1 MSGTS
6 TVTRA
11 ARHTGTFGAMAV
23 ALPADHEVNLRPP
36 DSPEVELLARG
47 IVSAIR
53 PPGGL
58 TELQTMLFDATFE
71 AMTGVTVHV
80 ADLAPISPH
89 AYAQGLARR
98 NEAFRSRMVQS
109 MIMGALVLRPLPP
122 EVVAR
127 VEEFAREL
135 SIDDGMLAVAQRFAS
150 GSLGLAAF
158 DFDRNGYTADWSPDR
173 AEALHASDE
182 LRTAWAECVDDPA
195 LAARWRGL
203 ADLPAGTLGRAMFEF
218 YEARGFVFPGLV
230 GSAPPL
236 LAQHDWVHVLADY
249 GSRVESE
256 LEVFAFIARANDDP
270 RAFSLFA
277 MVVSLFETG
286 YLRAG
291 AGLFESFPGQLSQD
305 GVAQRVADALR
316 RGALSHGLDG
326 APDVDFLA
334 VDWFALADRPVA
346 ELREEFGVVEKS
358 EKALAAGSVGPWEP
372 GGISEYQ
379 YETARARAV
388 AEGREYHAHGAT
400 PSRRTGSAPGAGP
413 GDEQG
418 GRR

>member
-1 MSGTS
+1 MP
-6 TVTRA
+6 VP
-11 ARHTGTFGAMAV
+11 
-23 ALPADHEVNLRPP
+23 LPSDSDVNLRPP
-36 DSPEVELLARG
+36 DSPEVELIARG
-47 IVSAIR
+47 IISAIT

-58 TELQTMLFDATFE
+58 TDLQQLLFDATFE
-71 AMTGVTVHV
+71 AMTGVTVHT
-80 ADLAPISPH
+80 ADLVPISAH

-98 NEAFRSRMVQS
+98 NAAFRSRMVQS

-122 EVVAR
+122 EVATR
-127 VEEFAREL
+127 VGEFAREM
-135 SIDDGMLAVAQRFAS
+135 SIDDGMLTVAERFAT

-158 DFDRNGYTADWSPDR
+158 DFERNGYTADWAPER
-173 AEALHASDE
+173 AASLHTSGVLE
-182 LRTAWAECVDDPA
+182 SAWQECVNDAA
-195 LAARWRGL
+195 LAARWQAL
-203 ADLPAGTLGRAMFEF
+203 ADLPAGTLGRGIFEF
-218 YEARGFVFPGLV
+218 YEARGFVFPGLP

-256 LEVFAFIARANDDP
+256 LEVFAFISRANDDP

-277 MVVSLFETG
+277 MVLSLFETG

-291 AGLFESFPGQLSQD
+291 AGLFEAYPGQMSQD

-334 VDWFALADRPVA
+334 VDWFTLADRRVD
-346 ELREEFGVVEKS
+346 ELRDAFGIVPKS
-358 EKALAAGSVGPWEP
+358 DKALAAGSVGPWEP

-379 YETARARAV
+379 YETAQARAA
-388 AEGREYHAHGAT
+388 AEGRVYDAHGAT
-400 PSRRTGSAPGAGP
+400 PYAERPAAAPADGEGGP
-413 GDEQG
+413 T
-418 GRR
+418 

>member
-1 MSGTS
+1 MP
-6 TVTRA
+6 VP
-11 ARHTGTFGAMAV
+11 
-23 ALPADHEVNLRPP
+23 LPSDSDTNLRPP

-47 IVSAIR
+47 IVSAIC

-58 TELQTMLFDATFE
+58 TELQKLLYDATFE
-71 AMTGVTVHV
+71 AMTGVTVRV
-80 ADLAPISPH
+80 ADLAPISPQ

-109 MIMGALVLRPLPP
+109 MIMGALVLRPLPL
-122 EVVAR
+122 EVAER

-135 SIDDGMLAVAQRFAS
+135 SIDDGMLSVAQRFAA

-158 DFDRNGYTADWSPDR
+158 DFDRNGYTSDWSSDR
-173 AEALHASDE
+173 AAVLHTSGALDSAWEA
-182 LRTAWAECVDDPA
+182 CVNDA
-195 LAARWRGL
+195 GLAARWRALG
-203 ADLPAGTLGRAMFEF
+203 DLPAGTLGRAMFEF
-218 YEARGFVFPGLV
+218 YEARGFVFPGLP

-277 MVVSLFETG
+277 MVLSLFETG

-291 AGLFESFPGQLSQD
+291 AGLFEAFPGQLSQL

-334 VDWFALADRPVA
+334 LDWFGFADRPIN
-346 ELREEFGVVEKS
+346 ELREAFGIVPKS
-358 EKALAAGSVGPWEP
+358 TKAIDAGSVGPWEP
-372 GGISEYQ
+372 GGISEHQ
-379 YETARARAV
+379 YETARARAE
-388 AEGREYHAHGAT
+388 AEGRTYDAHGAT
-400 PSRRTGSAPGAGP
+400 PG
-413 GDEQG
+413 
-418 GRR
+418 

>member
-1 MSGTS
+1 MP
-6 TVTRA
+6 VP
-11 ARHTGTFGAMAV
+11 
-23 ALPADHEVNLRPP
+23 LPSEADTNLRPP

-80 ADLAPISPH
+80 ADLAPISPR

-109 MIMGALVLRPLPP
+109 MITGALVLRPLPP
-122 EVVAR
+122 EVADR

-158 DFDRNGYTADWSPDR
+158 DFDRNGYTSDWSPER
-173 AEALHASDE
+173 AATLHASTE
-182 LRTAWAECVDDPA
+182 LQNAWEECVSDTA
-195 LAARWRGL
+195 LAARWQALG
-203 ADLPAGTLGRAMFEF
+203 DLPAGTLGRAMFEF
-218 YEARGFVFPGLV
+218 YEARGFVFPGLP

-256 LEVFAFIARANDDP
+256 LEVFAFISRANDDP

-291 AGLFESFPGQLSQD
+291 AGLFEAFPGQLSQE

-334 VDWFALADRPVA
+334 VDWFALADRPIQ
-346 ELREEFGVVEKS
+346 ELREVFGIVPKS
-358 EKALAAGSVGPWEP
+358 AKALAAGSVGPWEP

-379 YETARARAV
+379 DETARARA
-388 AEGREYHAHGAT
+388 AAAGRAYHAYGAS
-400 PSRRTGSAPGAGP
+400 PSEREVPRSDTDTTGGI
-413 GDEQG
+413 Q
-418 GRR
+418 

>member
-1 MSGTS
+1 MPVPFPSERDT
-6 TVTRA
+6 
-11 ARHTGTFGAMAV
+11 
-23 ALPADHEVNLRPP
+23 NLRPP

-47 IVSAIR
+47 IVTAIA

-58 TELQTMLFDATFE
+58 TELQEMLYDATFE
-71 AMTGVTVHV
+71 AMTGVTVRV
-80 ADLAPISPH
+80 ADLAPISPR

-122 EVVAR
+122 EVADRVA
-127 VEEFAREL
+127 EFAREL
-135 SIDDGMLAVAQRFAS
+135 SIDDGMLAIAQRFAA

-158 DFDRNGYTADWSPDR
+158 DFERNGYTAEWAPERAAVLHTTGVLDSAWS
-173 AEALHASDE
+173 
-182 LRTAWAECVDDPA
+182 ECVDDAA
-195 LAARWRGL
+195 LAARWEAL
-203 ADLPAGTLGRAMFEF
+203 ADLPSGTIGRAMYEF
-218 YEARGFVFPGLV
+218 YEARGFVFPGRP

-256 LEVFAFIARANDDP
+256 LEVFAFVARANDDP

-286 YLRAG
+286 YLRVG
-291 AGLFESFPGQLSQD
+291 AGLFEAFPGQLSQA

-326 APDVDFLA
+326 EPDVDFLA
-334 VDWFALADRPVA
+334 VDWFALAARDLD
-346 ELREEFGVVEKS
+346 ELREGFGIVPKS
-358 EKALAAGSVGPWEP
+358 DKALAAGSVGPWEP

-379 YETARARAV
+379 YETARARAA
-388 AEGREYHAHGAT
+388 AEGRDYDAHGAT
-400 PSRRTGSAPGAGP
+400 PFPTEEA
-413 GDEQG
+413 
-418 GRR
+418 

>member
-1 MSGTS
+1 MPVPFPS
-6 TVTRA
+6 
-11 ARHTGTFGAMAV
+11 
-23 ALPADHEVNLRPP
+23 DHEVNLRPP

-47 IVSAIR
+47 IVTAIR

-80 ADLAPISPH
+80 ADLTPISAR

-98 NEAFRSRMVQS
+98 DQAFRSRMVQS
-109 MIMGALVLRPLPP
+109 MIMGALILRPLPP
-122 EVVAR
+122 EVASR

-135 SIDDGMLAVAQRFAS
+135 SIDDGMLAVAQRFAA

-158 DFDRNGYTADWSPDR
+158 DFDRNGYTSDWSPDR
-173 AEALHASDE
+173 AEVLHTSGALDA
-182 LRTAWAECVDDPA
+182 AWQECVNEPE
-195 LAARWRGL
+195 LAARWQALG
-203 ADLPAGTLGRAMFEF
+203 DLPNGTLGRAMFEF
-218 YEARGFVFPGLV
+218 YEARGFVFPGRP

-256 LEVFAFIARANDDP
+256 LEVFAFISRANDDP

-291 AGLFESFPGQLSQD
+291 AGLFEAFPGQLSQA

-334 VDWFALADRPVA
+334 VDWFALADRSIV
-346 ELREEFGVVEKS
+346 ELREAFGIVPKS
-358 EKALAAGSVGPWEP
+358 AKALAAGSVGPWEP

-379 YETARARAV
+379 DQTARARAA
-388 AEGREYHAHGAT
+388 AEGREYHAYGAT
-400 PSRRTGSAPGAGP
+400 PYPSEES
-413 GDEQG
+413 
-418 GRR
+418 

>member
-1 MSGTS
+1 MP
-6 TVTRA
+6 VP
-11 ARHTGTFGAMAV
+11 F
-23 ALPADHEVNLRPP
+23 PAESDTNLRPP

-47 IVSAIR
+47 IATAIR
-53 PPGGL
+53 PTGGL
-58 TELQTMLFDATFE
+58 TELQTVLLDATFE
-71 AMTGVTVHV
+71 AMTGVTVKV
-80 ADLAPISPH
+80 ADLAPISPR
-89 AYAQGLARR
+89 AYAEGLARR

-122 EVVAR
+122 QVADR
-127 VEEFAREL
+127 VAEFAREL
-135 SIDDGMLAVAQRFAS
+135 SVDDGMLAVAQRFAA

-173 AEALHASDE
+173 AEALHTSGAIDS
-182 LRTAWAECVDDPA
+182 AWAACVDDPA
-195 LAARWRGL
+195 LAARWAAL

-218 YEARGFVFPGLV
+218 YEARGFVFPGLP

-291 AGLFESFPGQLSQD
+291 AGLFESFPGQLSQE

-334 VDWFALADRPVA
+334 VDWFALADRPVD
-346 ELREEFGVVEKS
+346 ELRAAFGIVPKS
-358 EKALAAGSVGPWEP
+358 VAALAAGSVGPWEP

-379 YETARARAV
+379 HETARARAA
-388 AEGREYHAHGAT
+388 AEGRPYDAHGA
-400 PSRRTGSAPGAGP
+400 SPGRG
-413 GDEQG
+413 
-418 GRR
+418 

>member
-1 MSGTS
+1 MP
-6 TVTRA
+6 VP
-11 ARHTGTFGAMAV
+11 
-23 ALPADHEVNLRPP
+23 LPSEADTNLRPP

-47 IVSAIR
+47 IVSAIS

-58 TELQTMLFDATFE
+58 TELQTLLFDATFE

-122 EVVAR
+122 EVAAR

-173 AEALHASDE
+173 AATFHASSE
-182 LRTAWAECVDDPA
+182 LQNAWEECVNDAA
-195 LAARWRGL
+195 LAARWQSLG
-203 ADLPAGTLGRAMFEF
+203 DLPAGTIGRAMFEF
-218 YEARGFVFPGLV
+218 YEARGFVFPGLP

-256 LEVFAFIARANDDP
+256 LEVFAFISRANDDP

-291 AGLFESFPGQLSQD
+291 AGLFEAFPGQLSQE

-334 VDWFALADRPVA
+334 VDWFALADRPVDD
-346 ELREEFGVVEKS
+346 LREAFGIVPKS
-358 EKALAAGSVGPWEP
+358 TKALAAGSVGPWEP

-379 YETARARAV
+379 DETARARAAAV
-388 AEGREYHAHGAT
+388 GREYHAYGAS
-400 PSRRTGSAPGAGP
+400 PNRSEEA
-413 GDEQG
+413 
-418 GRR
+418 